1 MSELNEPRWAVISE
15 RGIETSNVTYSQ
27 ALELEQTLGEQGIH
41 GRCVVTTEAAH
52 RTTTKPA
59 EPPKSDPATTSERIL
74 EDV

>member
-27 ALELEQTLGEQGIH
+27 ALELEQTLGKQGIH
-41 GRCVVTTEAAH
+41 GRCVVTTEAAL

-59 EPPKSDPATTSERIL
+59 EPQTSDPATTSERIL